1 METLKQIAARAIA
14 SAKNTWDF
22 INGNAAQEQLNAIK
36 GEKEKYLSAEHVTE
50 NKDLVALERN
60 LLATR
65 CSVFHSYLPHVNS
78 CYEPPKE
85 DSRAQDEEA
94 LSTEAN
100 NRITWFDI
108 TKWVSEPQ
116 ENSIEKLSNVYQSLC
131 NEQCAAALIY
141 RRHIEKCQVTLAIAN
156 HSEEGAVTVVQ
167 GLNDRLR
174 SALRGNF
181 PGSEYT
187 QASAGILQ
195 DFEVDSQENAENSE
209 LEPKEDP
216 VYVSVVTNTATEKSE
231 KFISQGI
238 EKLLDGFVPS
248 KPSEEYTL
256 VLLGTPMYDCEA
268 ELQSL
273 YDRYTASAPSRQCS
287 ANRAF
292 RTLPPPCRAS
302 ISAADFRSLQVSHS
316 EDIRALPRQ
325 PERVTAEL

>member
-238 EKLLDGFVPS
+238 EKL
-248 KPSEEYTL
+248 
-256 VLLGTPMYDCEA
+256 
-268 ELQSL
+268 
-273 YDRYTASAPSRQCS
+273 
-287 ANRAF
+287 
-292 RTLPPPCRAS
+292 
-302 ISAADFRSLQVSHS
+302 
-316 EDIRALPRQ
+316 
-325 PERVTAEL
+325 

>member
-141 RRHIEKCQVTLAIAN
+141 RRHIE
-156 HSEEGAVTVVQ
+156 
-167 GLNDRLR
+167 
-174 SALRGNF
+174 
-181 PGSEYT
+181 
-187 QASAGILQ
+187 
-195 DFEVDSQENAENSE
+195 NA
-209 LEPKEDP
+209 
-216 VYVSVVTNTATEKSE
+216 
-231 KFISQGI
+231 
-238 EKLLDGFVPS
+238 
-248 KPSEEYTL
+248 
-256 VLLGTPMYDCEA
+256 
-268 ELQSL
+268 
-273 YDRYTASAPSRQCS
+273 R
-287 ANRAF
+287 
-292 RTLPPPCRAS
+292 
-302 ISAADFRSLQVSHS
+302 
-316 EDIRALPRQ
+316 
-325 PERVTAEL
+325 